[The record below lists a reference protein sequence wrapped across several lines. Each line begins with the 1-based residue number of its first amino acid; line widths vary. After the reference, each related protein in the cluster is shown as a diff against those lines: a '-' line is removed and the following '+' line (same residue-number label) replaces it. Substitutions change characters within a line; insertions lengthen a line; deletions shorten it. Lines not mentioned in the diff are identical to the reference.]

1 MELGFDGGRFV
12 SHPGELNYREV
23 LEDFP
28 NAKIIRIL
36 TYNISKNQRQ
46 DALSAF
52 RQEENQNFEV
62 RITPKSM

>member
-36 TYNISKNQRQ
+36 TYNI
-46 DALSAF
+46 F
-52 RQEENQNFEV
+52 
-62 RITPKSM
+62 PP